1 MPGPGPQP
9 PDLDMNGNNQT
20 DIGPGQ
26 LADFLAE
33 LLQRFRHFCGTPETV
48 SGMASHLTRI
58 KVSARLLTALAGSS
72 GSRGDGFARLGGVLG
87 EWVAC
92 FESSPESF
100 PLHLHSPLERL
111 ADYLEEILAWRDQG
125 DPASGLAADGGW
137 SAVLASFRHAG
148 TPLAVLED
156 VDDQFRR
163 WGYRWNVDNLT
174 PVQERQLYRRWLS
187 LRKKGDVLFQTGGG
201 GDHLDEGGS
210 GPGRSAPLLLLLV
223 DSTFRRD
230 QITEKLAGHDYRL
243 EVPCDPGQTLE
254 FLTSGSVPRAVL
266 CDNLEPTRHL
276 DRVRDGLAAGTAT
289 VTVPLVLVVGSS
301 STGAADLQR
310 AKSLGAEGAWR
321 EPYDPAD
328 LQRIL
333 QRLSQP

>member
-1 MPGPGPQP
+1 
-9 PDLDMNGNNQT
+9 MNVFNQR
-20 DIGPGQ
+20 DNGPGQ
-26 LADFLAE
+26 LADYLAE
-33 LLQRFRHFCGTPETV
+33 LLQRFRHFCGTRETV

-58 KVSARLLTALAGSS
+58 KVSARLLTALDESS
-72 GSRGDGFARLGGVLG
+72 GSRGEGFARLGGVLG
-87 EWVAC
+87 EWVTC

-100 PLHLHSPLERL
+100 PIHLYSPLERL
-111 ADYLEEILAWRDQG
+111 ADYLEEILARRDQG
-125 DPASGLAADGGW
+125 VPASELAADGGW
-137 SAVLASFRHAG
+137 SAVLASFCHAG

-163 WGYRWNVDNLT
+163 WGARWDVDSLT

-187 LRKKGDVLFQTGGG
+187 LRKRGDVLFQVGGRRN
-201 GDHLDEGGS
+201 HLEED
-210 GPGRSAPLLLLLV
+210 GPGSDRGAPLLLLLV

-230 QITEKLAGHDYRL
+230 QITEKLAGHVFRV
-243 EVPCDPGQTLE
+243 EIPCDPGQTLE
-254 FLTSGSVPRAVL
+254 FLAAGSLPRAVL
-266 CDNLEPTRHL
+266 CDNVEPTRHL
-276 DRVRDGLAAGTAT
+276 DRVRDGLAEGTAAG
-289 VTVPLVLVVGSS
+289 TVPLVLIVGSS